1 MKGISTLTRS
11 ALVLAL
17 VAAGVSTALA
27 TKIVPKMNPDE
38 LKARCEAGG
47 GLYFPPG
54 AGGVYA
60 CLTKSGDLVS
70 CGGTSDDCS
79 INRTGPLPP
88 KPGSRPLVGGTVGVA
103 APQ

>member
-1 MKGISTLTRS
+1 MKSISTLAS
-11 ALVLAL
+11 AALVFSLL
-17 VAAGVSTALA
+17 AAGATAAWA
-27 TKIVPKMNPDE
+27 TKIVPKMSEGE

-79 INRTGPLPP
+79 INRTGPVTP
-88 KPGSRPLVGGTVGVA
+88 KPGLRSVPVGTLSV